1 MKSSNNLSERKPP
14 WPFKRPTNKCGVIC
28 IVLGIL
34 FLLNAML
41 STFFRLPLSDFLG
54 MYENIFKSG
63 EKILIIGHFGPFAAN
78 SKISCNI
85 GPDHVQLRIFN
96 ILCLLYTSPSP
107 RD

>member
-54 MYENIFKSG
+54 MYENIFKVRGFCMSTG
-63 EKILIIGHFGPFAAN
+63 KWVWRKDINNRTFWT
-78 SKISCNI
+78 SCCE
-85 GPDHVQLRIFN
+85 LEN
-96 ILCLLYTSPSP
+96 IL
-107 RD
+107 